1 MATEIIDEAMRV
13 YGGKQWRFESLA
25 APRCESKTS
34 ASIENPMSISDFLSC
49 CRPLNGLRAA
59 TMMLVD
65 VQQDV
70 ENCGSAE
77 NVAAV
82 CQEQRIESLPAAL
95 QFAHALPAHSKVGCI
110 AMEKGH
116 GKLDVIKLV
125 TFQDKMAIRDATK
138 IPAGSAYVP
147 FSRPGPW
154 AVKKAFQ
161 SLLDRLPGHHVHWGT
176 VTRWEAQ
183 AKNSAS
189 SSSTWSPD
197 TDTLLQGVAFINDH
211 APETDAN
218 NEQYTWILLNI
229 REDAESP
236 IAGWPEGKVRIMA
249 QNKSKASNG
258 ATLQK
263 GFPLTTFSLKPFL
276 AEKLLPVLYPLFVCY
291 GVVALGWP
299 GVGKTPALIAVILAM
314 GRYHIHRLQEEDAVP
329 GWRRAKS
336 LDNFRHQV
344 ANVYEGIFLDDP
356 NRENVSM
363 ADLKSFLTVEEEQ
376 TTSGR
381 YNDAKLTRNCMRAY
395 ASNDLDRED
404 EPLDDSRIFITGE
417 EFMKMT
423 RRLFAG
429 DKQADVLACLKRSV
443 VLLVGQHAVYL
454 RLPNQDPEAPVHRI
468 QVDELHK
475 DLLSEKDKPLYSKYK
490 LGIVEYGPQWEQETQ
505 QEVRTIS
512 LGMEKFAAG
521 RPEVYI
527 KDANEKIEA
536 ELWRARL
543 AQSVRLSDRPEGE
556 SSQEEETV
564 LPPPPVIIPNPALRC
579 HRIGQFRY
587 PPAKRLRTKS
597 RPEEAPADGSSA
609 DLEALAQAAEM
620 DAVEE
625 WQESTGPDG
634 DDFEADTEAAIFLHE
649 WAGNAVVWHVHI
661 VQYGERHLLTVAGDK
676 KKLCVL
682 LLGRHKQD
690 NIERVYVLVLQQ
702 SCHPSSWQH
711 STGNINIW
719 RSLCHFTGPMW
730 SSHTCNRSALLCFLL
745 PEAFGS

>member
-597 RPEEAPADGSSA
+597 RPEEAPADGSLA

-649 WAGNAVVWHVHI
+649 
-661 VQYGERHLLTVAGDK
+661 
-676 KKLCVL
+676 
-682 LLGRHKQD
+682 
-690 NIERVYVLVLQQ
+690 
-702 SCHPSSWQH
+702 
-711 STGNINIW
+711 
-719 RSLCHFTGPMW
+719 
-730 SSHTCNRSALLCFLL
+730 
-745 PEAFGS
+745 

>member
-1 MATEIIDEAMRV
+1 
-13 YGGKQWRFESLA
+13 
-25 APRCESKTS
+25 
-34 ASIENPMSISDFLSC
+34 
-49 CRPLNGLRAA
+49 
-59 TMMLVD
+59 
-65 VQQDV
+65 
-70 ENCGSAE
+70 
-77 NVAAV
+77 
-82 CQEQRIESLPAAL
+82 
-95 QFAHALPAHSKVGCI
+95 
-110 AMEKGH
+110 MEKGH

-138 IPAGSAYVP
+138 SPAGSAYVP

-314 GRYHIHRLQEEDAVP
+314 GRYHTHRLQEEDAVP

-381 YNDAKLTRNCMRAY
+381 CNDAKLTRNCMRAY

-423 RRLFAG
+423 RRLFAQSG
-429 DKQADVLACLKRSV
+429 SR
-443 VLLVGQHAVYL
+443 
-454 RLPNQDPEAPVHRI
+454 
-468 QVDELHK
+468 
-475 DLLSEKDKPLYSKYK
+475 
-490 LGIVEYGPQWEQETQ
+490 GPST
-505 QEVRTIS
+505 S
-512 LGMEKFAAG
+512 
-521 RPEVYI
+521 
-527 KDANEKIEA
+527 
-536 ELWRARL
+536 
-543 AQSVRLSDRPEGE
+543 
-556 SSQEEETV
+556 
-564 LPPPPVIIPNPALRC
+564 NP
-579 HRIGQFRY
+579 G
-587 PPAKRLRTKS
+587 
-597 RPEEAPADGSSA
+597 G
-609 DLEALAQAAEM
+609 
-620 DAVEE
+620 
-625 WQESTGPDG
+625 
-634 DDFEADTEAAIFLHE
+634 
-649 WAGNAVVWHVHI
+649 
-661 VQYGERHLLTVAGDK
+661 
-676 KKLCVL
+676 
-682 LLGRHKQD
+682 
-690 NIERVYVLVLQQ
+690 
-702 SCHPSSWQH
+702 
-711 STGNINIW
+711 
-719 RSLCHFTGPMW
+719 
-730 SSHTCNRSALLCFLL
+730 
-745 PEAFGS
+745 

>member
-1 MATEIIDEAMRV
+1 
-13 YGGKQWRFESLA
+13 
-25 APRCESKTS
+25 
-34 ASIENPMSISDFLSC
+34 
-49 CRPLNGLRAA
+49 
-59 TMMLVD
+59 
-65 VQQDV
+65 
-70 ENCGSAE
+70 
-77 NVAAV
+77 
-82 CQEQRIESLPAAL
+82 
-95 QFAHALPAHSKVGCI
+95 
-110 AMEKGH
+110 MEKGH

-423 RRLFAG
+423 RRLFTG

-649 WAGNAVVWHVHI
+649 
-661 VQYGERHLLTVAGDK
+661 
-676 KKLCVL
+676 
-682 LLGRHKQD
+682 
-690 NIERVYVLVLQQ
+690 
-702 SCHPSSWQH
+702 
-711 STGNINIW
+711 
-719 RSLCHFTGPMW
+719 
-730 SSHTCNRSALLCFLL
+730 
-745 PEAFGS
+745 

>member
-597 RPEEAPADGSSA
+597 RSEEAPADGSSA

-649 WAGNAVVWHVHI
+649 
-661 VQYGERHLLTVAGDK
+661 
-676 KKLCVL
+676 
-682 LLGRHKQD
+682 
-690 NIERVYVLVLQQ
+690 
-702 SCHPSSWQH
+702 
-711 STGNINIW
+711 
-719 RSLCHFTGPMW
+719 
-730 SSHTCNRSALLCFLL
+730 
-745 PEAFGS
+745 

>member
-161 SLLDRLPGHHVHWGT
+161 SLLDRLPGHHVHWAT

-249 QNKSKASNG
+249 QN
-258 ATLQK
+258 
-263 GFPLTTFSLKPFL
+263 
-276 AEKLLPVLYPLFVCY
+276 
-291 GVVALGWP
+291 
-299 GVGKTPALIAVILAM
+299 
-314 GRYHIHRLQEEDAVP
+314 
-329 GWRRAKS
+329 
-336 LDNFRHQV
+336 
-344 ANVYEGIFLDDP
+344 
-356 NRENVSM
+356 
-363 ADLKSFLTVEEEQ
+363 
-376 TTSGR
+376 
-381 YNDAKLTRNCMRAY
+381 
-395 ASNDLDRED
+395 
-404 EPLDDSRIFITGE
+404 
-417 EFMKMT
+417 
-423 RRLFAG
+423 
-429 DKQADVLACLKRSV
+429 
-443 VLLVGQHAVYL
+443 
-454 RLPNQDPEAPVHRI
+454 
-468 QVDELHK
+468 
-475 DLLSEKDKPLYSKYK
+475 
-490 LGIVEYGPQWEQETQ
+490 
-505 QEVRTIS
+505 
-512 LGMEKFAAG
+512 
-521 RPEVYI
+521 
-527 KDANEKIEA
+527 
-536 ELWRARL
+536 
-543 AQSVRLSDRPEGE
+543 
-556 SSQEEETV
+556 
-564 LPPPPVIIPNPALRC
+564 
-579 HRIGQFRY
+579 
-587 PPAKRLRTKS
+587 
-597 RPEEAPADGSSA
+597 
-609 DLEALAQAAEM
+609 
-620 DAVEE
+620 
-625 WQESTGPDG
+625 
-634 DDFEADTEAAIFLHE
+634 
-649 WAGNAVVWHVHI
+649 
-661 VQYGERHLLTVAGDK
+661 
-676 KKLCVL
+676 
-682 LLGRHKQD
+682 
-690 NIERVYVLVLQQ
+690 
-702 SCHPSSWQH
+702 
-711 STGNINIW
+711 
-719 RSLCHFTGPMW
+719 
-730 SSHTCNRSALLCFLL
+730 
-745 PEAFGS
+745 

>member
-356 NRENVSM
+356 NRENVST
-363 ADLKSFLTVEEEQ
+363 ADLKSFLTGEEEQ

-649 WAGNAVVWHVHI
+649 
-661 VQYGERHLLTVAGDK
+661 
-676 KKLCVL
+676 
-682 LLGRHKQD
+682 
-690 NIERVYVLVLQQ
+690 
-702 SCHPSSWQH
+702 
-711 STGNINIW
+711 
-719 RSLCHFTGPMW
+719 
-730 SSHTCNRSALLCFLL
+730 
-745 PEAFGS
+745 

>member
-13 YGGKQWRFESLA
+13 YGGKEWRFESLA
-25 APRCESKTS
+25 APRCEPKTS

-649 WAGNAVVWHVHI
+649 
-661 VQYGERHLLTVAGDK
+661 
-676 KKLCVL
+676 
-682 LLGRHKQD
+682 
-690 NIERVYVLVLQQ
+690 
-702 SCHPSSWQH
+702 
-711 STGNINIW
+711 
-719 RSLCHFTGPMW
+719 
-730 SSHTCNRSALLCFLL
+730 
-745 PEAFGS
+745 

>member
-443 VLLVGQHAVYL
+443 VLLVGQNAVYL

-649 WAGNAVVWHVHI
+649 
-661 VQYGERHLLTVAGDK
+661 
-676 KKLCVL
+676 
-682 LLGRHKQD
+682 
-690 NIERVYVLVLQQ
+690 
-702 SCHPSSWQH
+702 
-711 STGNINIW
+711 
-719 RSLCHFTGPMW
+719 
-730 SSHTCNRSALLCFLL
+730 
-745 PEAFGS
+745 

>member
-381 YNDAKLTRNCMRAY
+381 CNDAKLTRNCMRAY

-404 EPLDDSRIFITGE
+404 EQLDDSRIFITGE

-649 WAGNAVVWHVHI
+649 
-661 VQYGERHLLTVAGDK
+661 
-676 KKLCVL
+676 
-682 LLGRHKQD
+682 
-690 NIERVYVLVLQQ
+690 
-702 SCHPSSWQH
+702 
-711 STGNINIW
+711 
-719 RSLCHFTGPMW
+719 
-730 SSHTCNRSALLCFLL
+730 
-745 PEAFGS
+745 

>member
-65 VQQDV
+65 AQQDV

-475 DLLSEKDKPLYSKYK
+475 DFLSEKDKPLYSKYK

-649 WAGNAVVWHVHI
+649 
-661 VQYGERHLLTVAGDK
+661 
-676 KKLCVL
+676 
-682 LLGRHKQD
+682 
-690 NIERVYVLVLQQ
+690 
-702 SCHPSSWQH
+702 
-711 STGNINIW
+711 
-719 RSLCHFTGPMW
+719 
-730 SSHTCNRSALLCFLL
+730 
-745 PEAFGS
+745 

>member
-34 ASIENPMSISDFLSC
+34 ASIENPMSISDFFSC

-197 TDTLLQGVAFINDH
+197 TDTLLQGVALINDH

-649 WAGNAVVWHVHI
+649 
-661 VQYGERHLLTVAGDK
+661 
-676 KKLCVL
+676 
-682 LLGRHKQD
+682 
-690 NIERVYVLVLQQ
+690 
-702 SCHPSSWQH
+702 
-711 STGNINIW
+711 
-719 RSLCHFTGPMW
+719 
-730 SSHTCNRSALLCFLL
+730 
-745 PEAFGS
+745 

>member
-197 TDTLLQGVAFINDH
+197 TDTLLQGVAFINDY

-429 DKQADVLACLKRSV
+429 KNVILHTDSAKSYRAQVPGMLHDRV
-443 VLLVGQHAVYL
+443 VHKKTRVKVGNKFRWVAPKYVEVQKH
-454 RLPNQDPEAPVHRI
+454 RLPGGKVMQVKSGTQIVDRCWRFLKERVTLNQQACVGARMLCMQLRSGQYEYWNRG
-468 QVDELHK
+468 K
-475 DLLSEKDKPLYSKYK
+475 DLWTCTGALVQWY
-490 LGIVEYGPQWEQETQ
+490 LG
-505 QEVRTIS
+505 
-512 LGMEKFAAG
+512 
-521 RPEVYI
+521 
-527 KDANEKIEA
+527 
-536 ELWRARL
+536 
-543 AQSVRLSDRPEGE
+543 
-556 SSQEEETV
+556 
-564 LPPPPVIIPNPALRC
+564 
-579 HRIGQFRY
+579 
-587 PPAKRLRTKS
+587 
-597 RPEEAPADGSSA
+597 
-609 DLEALAQAAEM
+609 
-620 DAVEE
+620 
-625 WQESTGPDG
+625 
-634 DDFEADTEAAIFLHE
+634 
-649 WAGNAVVWHVHI
+649 
-661 VQYGERHLLTVAGDK
+661 
-676 KKLCVL
+676 
-682 LLGRHKQD
+682 
-690 NIERVYVLVLQQ
+690 
-702 SCHPSSWQH
+702 
-711 STGNINIW
+711 
-719 RSLCHFTGPMW
+719 
-730 SSHTCNRSALLCFLL
+730 
-745 PEAFGS
+745 

>member
-258 ATLQK
+258 ATSQK

-376 TTSGR
+376 TTSGH

-597 RPEEAPADGSSA
+597 RSEEAPADGSSA
-609 DLEALAQAAEM
+609 DLEALARAAEM

-649 WAGNAVVWHVHI
+649 
-661 VQYGERHLLTVAGDK
+661 
-676 KKLCVL
+676 
-682 LLGRHKQD
+682 
-690 NIERVYVLVLQQ
+690 
-702 SCHPSSWQH
+702 
-711 STGNINIW
+711 
-719 RSLCHFTGPMW
+719 
-730 SSHTCNRSALLCFLL
+730 
-745 PEAFGS
+745 

>member
-475 DLLSEKDKPLYSKYK
+475 DLLSEKDKPPYSKYK

-536 ELWRARL
+536 EL
-543 AQSVRLSDRPEGE
+543 
-556 SSQEEETV
+556 
-564 LPPPPVIIPNPALRC
+564 
-579 HRIGQFRY
+579 
-587 PPAKRLRTKS
+587 
-597 RPEEAPADGSSA
+597 
-609 DLEALAQAAEM
+609 
-620 DAVEE
+620 
-625 WQESTGPDG
+625 
-634 DDFEADTEAAIFLHE
+634 
-649 WAGNAVVWHVHI
+649 
-661 VQYGERHLLTVAGDK
+661 
-676 KKLCVL
+676 
-682 LLGRHKQD
+682 
-690 NIERVYVLVLQQ
+690 
-702 SCHPSSWQH
+702 
-711 STGNINIW
+711 
-719 RSLCHFTGPMW
+719 
-730 SSHTCNRSALLCFLL
+730 
-745 PEAFGS
+745 

>member
-423 RRLFAG
+423 RRLFAQSG
-429 DKQADVLACLKRSV
+429 SR
-443 VLLVGQHAVYL
+443 
-454 RLPNQDPEAPVHRI
+454 
-468 QVDELHK
+468 
-475 DLLSEKDKPLYSKYK
+475 
-490 LGIVEYGPQWEQETQ
+490 GPST
-505 QEVRTIS
+505 S
-512 LGMEKFAAG
+512 
-521 RPEVYI
+521 
-527 KDANEKIEA
+527 
-536 ELWRARL
+536 
-543 AQSVRLSDRPEGE
+543 
-556 SSQEEETV
+556 
-564 LPPPPVIIPNPALRC
+564 NP
-579 HRIGQFRY
+579 G
-587 PPAKRLRTKS
+587 
-597 RPEEAPADGSSA
+597 G
-609 DLEALAQAAEM
+609 
-620 DAVEE
+620 
-625 WQESTGPDG
+625 
-634 DDFEADTEAAIFLHE
+634 
-649 WAGNAVVWHVHI
+649 
-661 VQYGERHLLTVAGDK
+661 
-676 KKLCVL
+676 
-682 LLGRHKQD
+682 
-690 NIERVYVLVLQQ
+690 
-702 SCHPSSWQH
+702 
-711 STGNINIW
+711 
-719 RSLCHFTGPMW
+719 
-730 SSHTCNRSALLCFLL
+730 
-745 PEAFGS
+745 

>member
-1 MATEIIDEAMRV
+1 MRV

-197 TDTLLQGVAFINDH
+197 TDTLLQGVALINDH

-417 EFMKMT
+417 
-423 RRLFAG
+423 
-429 DKQADVLACLKRSV
+429 
-443 VLLVGQHAVYL
+443 
-454 RLPNQDPEAPVHRI
+454 
-468 QVDELHK
+468 VDELHK
-475 DLLSEKDKPLYSKYK
+475 ALLSEKDKPLYSKYK

-649 WAGNAVVWHVHI
+649 
-661 VQYGERHLLTVAGDK
+661 
-676 KKLCVL
+676 
-682 LLGRHKQD
+682 
-690 NIERVYVLVLQQ
+690 
-702 SCHPSSWQH
+702 
-711 STGNINIW
+711 
-719 RSLCHFTGPMW
+719 
-730 SSHTCNRSALLCFLL
+730 
-745 PEAFGS
+745 

>member
-443 VLLVGQHAVYL
+443 VFLVGQHAVYL

-649 WAGNAVVWHVHI
+649 
-661 VQYGERHLLTVAGDK
+661 
-676 KKLCVL
+676 
-682 LLGRHKQD
+682 
-690 NIERVYVLVLQQ
+690 
-702 SCHPSSWQH
+702 
-711 STGNINIW
+711 
-719 RSLCHFTGPMW
+719 
-730 SSHTCNRSALLCFLL
+730 
-745 PEAFGS
+745 

>member
-423 RRLFAG
+423 GRLFAG

-649 WAGNAVVWHVHI
+649 
-661 VQYGERHLLTVAGDK
+661 
-676 KKLCVL
+676 
-682 LLGRHKQD
+682 
-690 NIERVYVLVLQQ
+690 
-702 SCHPSSWQH
+702 
-711 STGNINIW
+711 
-719 RSLCHFTGPMW
+719 
-730 SSHTCNRSALLCFLL
+730 
-745 PEAFGS
+745 

>member
-65 VQQDV
+65 AQQDV

-649 WAGNAVVWHVHI
+649 
-661 VQYGERHLLTVAGDK
+661 
-676 KKLCVL
+676 
-682 LLGRHKQD
+682 
-690 NIERVYVLVLQQ
+690 
-702 SCHPSSWQH
+702 
-711 STGNINIW
+711 
-719 RSLCHFTGPMW
+719 
-730 SSHTCNRSALLCFLL
+730 
-745 PEAFGS
+745 